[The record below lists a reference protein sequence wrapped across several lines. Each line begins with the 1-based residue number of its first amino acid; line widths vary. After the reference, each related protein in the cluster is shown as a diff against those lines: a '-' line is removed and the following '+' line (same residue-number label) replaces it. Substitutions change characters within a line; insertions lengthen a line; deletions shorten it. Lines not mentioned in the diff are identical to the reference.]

1 MYFLKV
7 FKNIT
12 TCMYMYLSKNV
23 ISFEKGKL
31 IIVCLL
37 TKWEINFFVFWPE
50 KKCFLSTCEATHERI
65 SHKKTI
71 CYWSSFLLWFTVSL
85 SPRTFQRYLAR
96 RLRAKFWPDCAIP
109 DTSMKIGTVVD
120 HDWLSRRGYRI
131 TLENAY
137 CACATHFMI

>member
-50 KKCFLSTCEATHERI
+50 KNAFCR
-65 SHKKTI
+65 
-71 CYWSSFLLWFTVSL
+71 
-85 SPRTFQRYLAR
+85 LAR
-96 RLRAKFWPDCAIP
+96 PP
-109 DTSMKIGTVVD
+109 MK
-120 HDWLSRRGYRI
+120 
-131 TLENAY
+131 E
-137 CACATHFMI
+137 